1 MVAPAEHEQVHLL
14 AALEFDGVT
23 NSLDAA
29 DAGGHLIDGSNRGF
43 FTGPWAC
50 LIREIVFVPFDLTF
64 TDPNAHRYLG
74 WTLDYTLNG
83 GGAYTS
89 VVAAVADADLP
100 QIWDD
105 TGGDTENF
113 ALEVPLNASDYYA
126 TISGE
131 FSLLIPADAAVR
143 LRVGTYVS
151 GSLAA
156 VTGLDDMHA
165 YIYGRAHGS
174 KQ

>member
-14 AALEFDGVT
+14 AALEFDGIT

-29 DAGGHLIDGSNRGF
+29 DAGGHLIDGSDLGF

-50 LIREIVFVPFDLTF
+50 LVREIVFVAFDVGI
-64 TDPNAHRYLG
+64 TDPNADRYLG

-89 VVAAVADADLP
+89 VVAAVADANLP
-100 QIWDD
+100 LIWDD
-105 TGGDTENF
+105 SETDNGDFT
-113 ALEVPLNASDYYA
+113 LEVPLNASDYYA
-126 TISGE
+126 AISGE
-131 FSLLIPADAAVR
+131 FSLLIPANAGVR
-143 LRVGTYVS
+143 LRIGTYDS
-151 GSLAA
+151 GTLAA